1 MEAERAPP
9 HPKVAGALRE
19 ETPTVKT
26 GFLAKS
32 KEMRVSNLGSSLLLS
47 LIKARLKLVGSLLKE
62 DDPLHDFL
70 LNDKRKVYLH
80 APLEMKKAQ
89 LQPIL

>member
-9 HPKVAGALRE
+9 QPKVVGALHKE
-19 ETPTVKT
+19 IPTVKK
-26 GFLAKS
+26 GYLAKS
-32 KEMRVSNLGSSLLLS
+32 KEMRVSNLGASLLLS

-80 APLEMKKAQ
+80 APLEMKEAQ